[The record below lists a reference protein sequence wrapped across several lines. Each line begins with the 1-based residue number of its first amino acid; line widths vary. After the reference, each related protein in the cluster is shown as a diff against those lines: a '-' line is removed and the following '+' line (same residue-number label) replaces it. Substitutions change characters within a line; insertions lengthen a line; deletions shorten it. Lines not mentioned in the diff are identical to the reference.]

1 VYTITYLTHYELR
14 SHMLERDE
22 AARRRLDKAHIADS
36 VLTVSITLF
45 NDLPRF
51 LNGTRTSDGKRVVR
65 ILEGMLELERLSSP
79 VSGVV
84 WPPMELK
91 RTDPERFKALCEIQ
105 DKNVA
110 ITRELAKFKFVPN
123 AEVVVGGGG
132 GPSEW
137 SALWRWSNKKLE
149 EHLRMDAAEA
159 LQVILKLT
167 QIGDL
172 TRLRHC
178 AQCQKWLYAR
188 FRHQVFC
195 STTCQQKN
203 YTKCE
208 QFKAHRRRYMRDRY
222 QKLVKN
228 PFGRRKRVVNQKT
241 RSR

>member
-1 VYTITYLTHYELR
+1 
-14 SHMLERDE
+14 
-22 AARRRLDKAHIADS
+22 
-36 VLTVSITLF
+36 
-45 NDLPRF
+45 
-51 LNGTRTSDGKRVVR
+51 
-65 ILEGMLELERLSSP
+65 
-79 VSGVV
+79 
-84 WPPMELK
+84 MELK
-91 RTDPERFKALCEIQ
+91 RTDPERFKALCEVQ
-105 DKNVA
+105 DKNAA

-137 SALWRWSNKKLE
+137 SALWRWSNKNCE
-149 EHLRMDAAEA
+149 EHLRMDAGEA

-178 AQCQKWLYAR
+178 AQCHKWLYAR

-203 YTKCE
+203 YTRSE

-228 PFGRRKRVVNQKT
+228 PFGRRKRIVNQKR